1 MKKIQEM
8 FKESIKG
15 STGKVDHKRLTVLA
29 FTILFFVI
37 TGVALFKP
45 TPITNQ
51 PIIEY
56 VLLTSGSII
65 LGGMGLSKIDFRKKK
80 EENTNADQ

>member
-15 STGKVDHKRLTVLA
+15 STGKIDHKRLTVAA

-37 TGVALFKP
+37 TGVALYKK
-45 TPITNQ
+45 TPIANQ

-56 VLLTSGSII
+56 ILITSGSII
-65 LGGMGLSKIDFRKKK
+65 VGGMGLTKIDFRKKK
-80 EENTNADQ
+80 EENINADQ